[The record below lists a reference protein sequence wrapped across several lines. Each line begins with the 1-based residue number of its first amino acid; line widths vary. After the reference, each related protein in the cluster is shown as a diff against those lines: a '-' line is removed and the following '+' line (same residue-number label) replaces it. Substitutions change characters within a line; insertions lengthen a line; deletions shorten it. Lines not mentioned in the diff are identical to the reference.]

1 MTLLEDESQEKDD
14 STFRLQAD
22 FKMKK
27 CLTRILN
34 LGLSYKIAETVVT
47 FLISWLKL
55 TMSLDSTLSFAKDAT
70 FVRHTILFYQMV
82 TQYFKTFL
90 SCPCIH
96 KNVAYT
102 YLWCTCIDF
111 R

>member
-14 STFRLQAD
+14 STFRLQTD

-47 FLISWLKL
+47 FLIRFDW
-55 TMSLDSTLSFAKDAT
+55 
-70 FVRHTILFYQMV
+70 
-82 TQYFKTFL
+82 
-90 SCPCIH
+90 
-96 KNVAYT
+96 N
-102 YLWCTCIDF
+102 
-111 R
+111 